1 MFGSLDG
8 QNYYAVNY
16 VTDSSDTAAT
26 AALTS
31 TATGAKV
38 IYLANATSRA
48 YRYFKITTTL
58 NTNITYHAE
67 LYAFGY

>member
-1 MFGSLDG
+1 M
-8 QNYYAVNY
+8 
-16 VTDSSDTAAT
+16 TDSSDTAAVT
-26 AALTS
+26 ALTS

-38 IYLANATSRA
+38 IYLANAPSRQ
-48 YRYFKITTTL
+48 YRYFRVVTTL